1 MSKSKKLKN
10 IRYNQPQVDNIA
22 ELERRLED
30 AGYAVGARVMELL
43 NLQPGE
49 GEPERDTVTWNFIF
63 HEDEYMISEKE
74 LLVNR
79 LRLL

>member
-1 MSKSKKLKN
+1 
-10 IRYNQPQVDNIA
+10 
-22 ELERRLED
+22 
-30 AGYAVGARVMELL
+30 MELL
-43 NLQPGE
+43 CNREKVLRW
-49 GEPERDTVTWNFIF
+49 EPERDTVTWNFIF